1 MPSMWRSSSVKA
13 DDATVRTKTESQA
26 FGNMFSGL
34 SLVTGSVS
42 SRVFTMGLADA
53 RFTNS

>member
-1 MPSMWRSSSVKA
+1 MWRSSSVKA